1 MENKILLINKNL
13 ILFFFSKDSKK
24 KKIPSQMKKLN
35 MYSIDESNVNLLVM
49 NVGKRKQNGKKRLL

>member
-35 MYSIDESNVNLLVM
+35 MYSVDESNVNLLVM